1 MSFSTFLVF
10 PSIIVTGQALPFS
23 LALTLCYFLNKD
35 YPLSTTPVPIN
46 TSDTLK
52 YHPPSTLPAPL
63 WELLPVGNLGHIVLL
78 VPSYMGQQTLAQL
91 LVSAFN
97 AVVMC
102 VSISLDE
109 MHRQTLLIR
118 ACGIY

>member
-1 MSFSTFLVF
+1 M
-10 PSIIVTGQALPFS
+10 
-23 LALTLCYFLNKD
+23 
-35 YPLSTTPVPIN
+35 
-46 TSDTLK
+46 
-52 YHPPSTLPAPL
+52 
-63 WELLPVGNLGHIVLL
+63 

-102 VSISLDE
+102 VSISLDA